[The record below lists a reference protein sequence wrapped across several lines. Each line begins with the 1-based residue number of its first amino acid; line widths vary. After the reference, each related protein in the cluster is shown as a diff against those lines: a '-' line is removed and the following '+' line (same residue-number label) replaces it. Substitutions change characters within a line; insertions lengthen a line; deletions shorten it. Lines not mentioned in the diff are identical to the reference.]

1 MTNYSTAISSSL
13 ELFSNSSSVTSSSF
27 VITSGYNSFTT
38 SMIASSS
45 SYNNSLLSCFCR
57 YSFIKNSVTQSRMML
72 LIVVFAF
79 SAPTLLKPADDGLW
93 FCYRLTYIKHPL
105 ANHCEKT
112 HQRLSSLVNSSVP
125 YSIQSAHLSLS
136 ICLNGLLT
144 WVSINWR
151 NGVILLSIVLHCVL
165 WRLKESTA
173 YSKCDLTESMIK
185 RDLTCWKNISAF
197 FTTVPDRNEISW
209 RSFSWCLPSC
219 LQSPCL

>member
-1 MTNYSTAISSSL
+1 
-13 ELFSNSSSVTSSSF
+13 
-27 VITSGYNSFTT
+27 
-38 SMIASSS
+38 MIASSS

-57 YSFIKNSVTQSRMML
+57 YSFIKNSVTQSRRML

-79 SAPTLLKPADDGLW
+79 SAPTLLKPADDGFW
-93 FCYRLTYIKHPL
+93 FCYRLPYIKHPL

-112 HQRLSSLVNSSVP
+112 HQRLPSLVNSSVP

-151 NGVILLSIVLHCVL
+151 YGVMLPSIVLHCVL

-185 RDLTCWKNISAF
+185 RDLTCWKKHLGLFYHSSGPQWNFMKIF
-197 FTTVPDRNEISW
+197 FMVPPFVPSITMPLGKVPFGTLVR
-209 RSFSWCLPSC
+209 FSR
-219 LQSPCL
+219 